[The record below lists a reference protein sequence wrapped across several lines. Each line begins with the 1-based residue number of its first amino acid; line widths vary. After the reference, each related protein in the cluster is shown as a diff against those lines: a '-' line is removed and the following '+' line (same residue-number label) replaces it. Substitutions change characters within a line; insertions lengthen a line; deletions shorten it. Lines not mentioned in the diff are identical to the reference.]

1 MSIFSDAINA
11 IFDSRFKT
19 HGDFGH
25 QHERAAALWTAYLN
39 GKQEVSPHDVAV
51 MMVLLKISRIRE
63 GGHAHDHYVDMA
75 GYTFIAHK
83 LKESS
88 SDDVPEEPEDRPD
101 N

>member
-1 MSIFSDAINA
+1 
-11 IFDSRFKT
+11 
-19 HGDFGH
+19 
-25 QHERAAALWTAYLN
+25 
-39 GKQEVSPHDVAV
+39 

>member
-11 IFDSRFKT
+11 IFDDRFKT
-19 HGDFGH
+19 HGDFSH

-39 GKQEVSPHDVAV
+39 GKQEVSAHDVAV

-63 GGHAHDHYVDMA
+63 GGHSHDHYVDMA

-88 SDDVPEEPEDRPD
+88 SDDVPEEPEDRSD

>member
-11 IFDSRFKT
+11 IFDDRFKT
-19 HGDFGH
+19 HGDFGR

-39 GKQEVSPHDVAV
+39 GKQEVSAHDVAV

-63 GGHAHDHYVDMA
+63 GGHSHDHYVDMA